1 MASNLTYM
9 LGTIHVGSLYS
20 ASIHPSISAFSD
32 PKYNLPVA
40 KKAEKERKSCLEMKK
55 TTKKKATHVGEES
68 ERENG
73 GVCLLGISK
82 LTVICWSLRSRAEL
96 CRIYFQILIHQ
107 MRITDEAVRRKKKTG
122 PNLPV

>member
-1 MASNLTYM
+1 M

-40 KKAEKERKSCLEMKK
+40 KKAEKERKSCLKMKK
-55 TTKKKATHVGEES
+55 KTTHVGEES

-82 LTVICWSLRSRAEL
+82 LTVICWALRSRAEL

-107 MRITDEAVRRKKKTG
+107 MRITDEAVRNKTG
-122 PNLPV
+122 PDLPV